1 MEEKHTR
8 ISIILAL
15 VLCSG
20 LILIFPTEPVLNTEV
35 LFDDKVTQRI
45 ENEQVNGTATDNE
58 IILIITH
65 DDKGQLTNNLSRVQQ
80 LLYLEEKITSNENN
94 MGLLSNGTEYIKQIK
109 SPIKTWLDAFESRNR
124 SLINATK
131 WADLLQPVIKN
142 GWCGENATEE
152 ESIAFQ
158 STLLQLPKDTKYNI
172 ACPAFS
178 GSSVSQ
184 APESNEIIWI
194 INVEDIRGEEL
205 DVDWNLILT
214 WAKIISDESEFEITP
229 AGVNMLFAKAQKVAE
244 EDLSTLFIPSI
255 LLLILILTLGL
266 QDWRISSITLVS
278 ATLVIL
284 AEIGLLSA
292 FDFTFS
298 IVDAIAIPIIM
309 GVAVDG
315 AFWYSKSSRKKKE
328 VRSMLLIAMITTVS
342 AISLALLSPIR
353 AQRSLAII
361 MIIGIIFDWVV
372 TRFVLEEYYLSKRK
386 NINLFENRGDVSKQY
401 THSWFWPIALI
412 MLVFISVISPPAV
425 EILDVKQFLPED
437 DPALEK
443 LNSLQSKY
451 LLGSGTMA
459 LIAIDVDG
467 DSTSDLIKVQ
477 NFQKQLSN
485 HPSII
490 SIDTGLYSNPLI
502 MGIPNYSEDNG
513 NLTINDVLNDF
524 DYSIINSNPKLEID
538 GVTSGVIISILI
550 DANYA
555 DEAII
560 FANDVRFLLSENEL
574 KGEVGGELVS
584 GAELAKEFSENR
596 VFQILSAGLA
606 VFIVTFLLLRSP
618 LRASRIAI
626 GTIAIGMAVD
636 GMASIIGSRGVHTAP
651 AILLG
656 MGFAAD
662 YLSHASA
669 EHPSTKQDNFAR
681 WGAAISSMSIFL
693 LLSFS
698 IFPPAQNTGRL
709 LTISILFAV
718 ILATCLS
725 LTNKTSLEEE

>member
-1 MEEKHTR
+1 MEERRVR

-45 ENEQVNGTATDNE
+45 ENEKVDDSNTE

-65 DDKGQLTNNLSRVQQ
+65 DDKGPLTNNLSRVQK
-80 LLYLEEKITSNENN
+80 LLSLEEKITSNENN
-94 MGLLSNGTEYIKQIK
+94 IGLLSNSTEYIEEIK
-109 SPIKTWLDAFESRNR
+109 SPIKTWLDAFDSRNR

-131 WADLLQPVIKN
+131 WADVLQPIVKN

-158 STLLQLPKDTKYNI
+158 STLLQLPKDAKFNV
-172 ACPAFS
+172 ACPAFT
-178 GSSVSQ
+178 GSSASQ
-184 APESNEIIWI
+184 APESNELIWL
-194 INVEDIRGEEL
+194 INVEDIRGSEL
-205 DVDWNLILT
+205 DVEWSLVLKWT
-214 WAKIISDESEFEITP
+214 EMISDESEFEIAP

-244 EDLSTLFIPSI
+244 DDLSTLFIPSL

-266 QDWRISSITLVS
+266 QDWKISSITLGSV
-278 ATLVIL
+278 TLIIL

-315 AFWYSKSSRKKKE
+315 AFWYCKSSRKKEE

-342 AISLALLSPIR
+342 AISLALLSPIK
-353 AQRSLAII
+353 AQRSLALI
-361 MIIGIIFDWVV
+361 MIIGIIFDWIV

-386 NINLFENRGDVSKQY
+386 NINLFENRSEISKQY
-401 THSWFWPIALI
+401 TNSWFWPLALVI
-412 MLVFISVISPPAV
+412 LVSITVISPPAV

-437 DPALEK
+437 DPALEE

-451 LLGSGTMA
+451 LLGSGTMTVVV
-459 LIAIDVDG
+459 IDVDG
-467 DSTSDLIKVQ
+467 DSTNDLIKVQ

-490 SIDTGLYSNPLI
+490 SIDTGLYSTPLI
-502 MGIPNYSEDNG
+502 MGIPSYDEGIQNY
-513 NLTINDVLNDF
+513 TINKLLNDF
-524 DYSIINSNPKLEID
+524 NSSVIHSNPKLEYE
-538 GVTSGVIISILI
+538 GVTSGVAISILI

-555 DEAII
+555 DEAIN
-560 FANDVRFLLSENEL
+560 FANDIRFLLSENEL
-574 KGEVGGELVS
+574 NGDVGGELVS

-606 VFIVTFLLLRSP
+606 VFIVTYLLLRSP

-636 GMASIIGSRGVHTAP
+636 GMASLIGSRGVHTAP

-662 YLSHASA
+662 YLSHASS

-693 LLSFS
+693 LLGTS

-709 LTISILFAV
+709 LTISILFAA

-725 LTNKTSLEEE
+725 LTNKVRLEEK